1 MIITKSK
8 FDLDAQ
14 INNFDCSVGIKQKPL
29 LLPSSSSSS
38 SPPFV
43 QYHNQSNI
51 KAEAKDLPTIAT
63 ITSDNKPQ
71 THGLDQYALQ
81 QKENE
86 RKREEI
92 RRIFKMKSCQI
103 DQQYGN
109 DQNVQIIEYKKE
121 FDLEVHYI
129 ELLQQIQDIEELM
142 EQIEQ

>member
-8 FDLDAQ
+8 IGLDAQ
-14 INNFDCSVGIKQKPL
+14 INNFDCSVGIKQEPL
-29 LLPSSSSSS
+29 LLPSSSSS
-38 SPPFV
+38 PYV

-51 KAEAKDLPTIAT
+51 KAEAKDSPTIAT

-81 QKENE
+81 QKENQ

-92 RRIFKMKSCQI
+92 RRISRMKSCEI
-103 DQQYGN
+103 DQEYEN

-129 ELLQQIQDIEELM
+129 ELLQQIQDIEKLM